1 MAQTLS
7 YQLQLAPKLDLQKK
21 KWISA
26 ILTAAHDYR
35 LVSAAEAAE
44 AVDNSMSTLKQRTAQ
59 LNETLVTQKAKTAEA
74 KVRTA
79 APIERLLSSRPASQ
93 PEHAACARP
102 MHRLTAWGWRVRRH
116 LSQPLSAHALQTR
129 RQATHALCTLNAIS
143 TDTPTVTPIVTPIV
157 TPTVALTA
165 TLSDE
170 ARALHGP
177 RETAR
182 GGSRCGQA
190 PRRGGKTP
198 PQPSRHHASP
208 PQQQPSG
215 HHAPLQ
221 PSPSP
226 CSTGNSTGGGGE
238 DRL

>member
-102 MHRLTAWGWRVRRH
+102 MHRLTAWGGACAATSASLSLRTLCRHAVRRRTRC
-116 LSQPLSAHALQTR
+116 AL
-129 RQATHALCTLNAIS
+129 
-143 TDTPTVTPIVTPIV
+143 
-157 TPTVALTA
+157 
-165 TLSDE
+165 
-170 ARALHGP
+170 
-177 RETAR
+177 
-182 GGSRCGQA
+182 
-190 PRRGGKTP
+190 
-198 PQPSRHHASP
+198 
-208 PQQQPSG
+208 
-215 HHAPLQ
+215 
-221 PSPSP
+221 
-226 CSTGNSTGGGGE
+226 
-238 DRL
+238 